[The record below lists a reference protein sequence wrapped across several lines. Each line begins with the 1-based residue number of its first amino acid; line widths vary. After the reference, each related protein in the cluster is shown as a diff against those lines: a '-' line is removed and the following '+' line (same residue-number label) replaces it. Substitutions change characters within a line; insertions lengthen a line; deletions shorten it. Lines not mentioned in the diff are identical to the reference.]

1 MKAASLRASD
11 LDVPPATQP
20 LLLTSPPSFHA
31 SIVAS
36 PTPGNNHPCPP
47 LQSLNAASTGS
58 WQKFKSSRRGR
69 RKQRGFANSN
79 RHAMPPLMETKDK
92 IILPKLVFLPNNIQ

>member
-1 MKAASLRASD
+1 
-11 LDVPPATQP
+11 
-20 LLLTSPPSFHA
+20 
-31 SIVAS
+31 
-36 PTPGNNHPCPP
+36 
-47 LQSLNAASTGS
+47 LNAASTGS

>member
-1 MKAASLRASD
+1 MKAASPRASD
-11 LDVPPATQP
+11 LGVPPATQP
-20 LLLTSPPSFHA
+20 LLLISPPFCHA
-31 SIVAS
+31 SIVES
-36 PTPGNNHPCPP
+36 STPANNRPP
-47 LQSLNAASTGS
+47 SRLQSLNAASTGS